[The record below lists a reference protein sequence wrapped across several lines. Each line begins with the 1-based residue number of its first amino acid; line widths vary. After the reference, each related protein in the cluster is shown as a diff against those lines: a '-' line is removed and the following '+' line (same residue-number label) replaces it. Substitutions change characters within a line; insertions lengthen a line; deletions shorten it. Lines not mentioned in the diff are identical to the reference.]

1 MGCRPTAPRNLALV
15 PADALTLL
23 RRVLALLLLAGSALV
38 AGTAPASAHT
48 ELIGSDPADGS
59 STAAG
64 PSRVTLTFSE
74 VVQTGFTTVT
84 VIGPGGAQWQA
95 GPPIQN
101 GAVVTVPVRPL
112 GPAGSYTVGY
122 RVLSADGHPVQGSV
136 QFTLTAPG
144 PATAVTP
151 APSGDGVPDG
161 VAAPDGP
168 ASPSNGS
175 ESGGTAVWPWIAGAV
190 LLLGA
195 GVAAALRLGRGG

>member
-1 MGCRPTAPRNLALV
+1 MACPRPLEQV
-15 PADALTLL
+15 I
-23 RRVLALLLLAGSALV
+23 ALLLLTVAALL
-38 AGTAPASAHT
+38 AAAAPAAAHT
-48 ELIGSDPADGS
+48 ELISSDPAEGS
-59 STAAG
+59 STAESPVRIA
-64 PSRVTLTFSE
+64 LTFSE
-74 VVQTGFTTVT
+74 PVQAGFTTVT
-84 VIGPGGAQWQA
+84 VVGPDGTQWQA
-95 GPPIQN
+95 GPPTQD

-112 GPAGSYTVGY
+112 GPVGEYTVGY
-122 RVLSADGHPVQGSV
+122 RVLSPDGHPVQGLV

-175 ESGGTAVWPWIAGAV
+175 EGGGSAVWPWIAGAV